1 MTKFDPM
8 KGVFGLLP
16 TPYTE
21 DLDIHTA
28 DLQATANFCCES
40 GQHGIGLARHGRGVL
55 FPRRGG
61 TYP

>member
-21 DLDIHTA
+21 DLDIHTS
-28 DLQATANFCCES
+28 DLQAAANFCCES
-40 GQHGIGLARHGRGVL
+40 GTTRNCLARHGGGVL
-55 FPRRGG
+55 FPR
-61 TYP
+61 